1 MPCAGAADEQC
12 GNGYKSS
19 LYTSVSSVVKPLGCY
34 VDSNPRILPDYS
46 FKSASMTPLLCQSTC
61 MSKGYSFAGEYNAL
75 RHARNHPLNLS
86 SIAGVSYGSECY
98 CGSNAPSTTAK
109 TSDAD
114 CQQKCAGSTATCGG
128 AWRTYVYS
136 IGDTP
141 VAAPSA
147 STSTVT
153 TTAVVVPSTTTKAPA
168 ATTTTPA
175 STGLVALGC
184 YNDNGSNRL
193 MSYSA
198 ASSGSMTPSLCQST
212 CQTQGYDYAGRYS
225 DIKDKTY
232 LADLVLLL
240 RRVLWT
246 RMLVFQCRSG
256 SKLQDLGFGL
266 LDALHRGRQ
275 AGLRRRL
282 QAEYLEVT
290 CCPDLD
296 VGEAIYDGC
305 AYHHQSYLDHCQAV
319 LDDDV
324 CAESDRDCRV
334 DLHCQ

>member
-61 MSKGYSFAGEYNAL
+61 MSKGYSFAGQYNACETSC
-75 RHARNHPLNLS
+75 N
-86 SIAGVSYGSECY
+86 IADLVLDVRSGVSYGSECY
-98 CGSNAPSTTAK
+98 CGSDAPVTTAK

-128 AWRTYVYS
+128 AWRTYVFS

-147 STSTVT
+147 STTAVKT
-153 TTAVVVPSTTTKAPA
+153 TTPVTPSTTTKAPT
-168 ATTTTPA
+168 ATTTAPA

-198 ASSGSMTPSLCQST
+198 ASSGSMTPSICQST
-212 CQTQGYDYAGRYS
+212 CQTQGYDYAGES
-225 DIKDKTY
+225 SY
-232 LADLVLLL
+232 LTEGEPTALNFESVR
-240 RRVLWT
+240 RRVLWPG
-246 RMLVFQCRSG
+246 MLVF
-256 SKLQDLGFGL
+256 
-266 LDALHRGRQ
+266 
-275 AGLRRRL
+275 
-282 QAEYLEVT
+282 
-290 CCPDLD
+290 
-296 VGEAIYDGC
+296 
-305 AYHHQSYLDHCQAV
+305 
-319 LDDDV
+319 
-324 CAESDRDCRV
+324 
-334 DLHCQ
+334 

>member
-1 MPCAGAADEQC
+1 M
-12 GNGYKSS
+12 
-19 LYTSVSSVVKPLGCY
+19 
-34 VDSNPRILPDYS
+34 R
-46 FKSASMTPLLCQSTC
+46 
-61 MSKGYSFAGEYNAL
+61 L
-75 RHARNHPLNLS
+75 RHARNHPPNLS

-98 CGSNAPSTTAK
+98 CGSDAPSTTAK

-128 AWRTYVYS
+128 AWRTYVYT

-147 STSTVT
+147 STSTVKT
-153 TTAVVVPSTTTKAPA
+153 TSVVVPSTTTKAPTA
-168 ATTTTPA
+168 TTTTTTPA

-212 CQTQGYDYAGRYS
+212 CQTQGYDYAGQCC
-225 DIKDKTY
+225 DVKDETR

-246 RMLVFQCRSG
+246 GMLVFQCRSS

-266 LDALHRGRQ
+266 LDAL
-275 AGLRRRL
+275 RRRCEADL
-282 QAEYLEVT
+282 RFIMETERLEASRGT
-290 CCPDLD
+290 YFDFCKALYHCCSF
-296 VGEAIYDGC
+296 
-305 AYHHQSYLDHCQAV
+305 HHQSHHDYYQAV
-319 LDDDV
+319 FDDV
-324 CAESDRDCRV
+324 GCAESHRHCRV
-334 DLHCQ
+334 HLHCQRFEGKEGLGTVSRTR